1 MQREDGSFVILPL
14 LSFHDVDSSGKPY
27 LVQAYPLR
35 RKSAIRRLYADI
47 DTLYF
52 IQNQAYCLDKL
63 EKMNDRTIYSIVSII
78 RRSD

>member
-1 MQREDGSFVILPL
+1 MQREDVRLGGLPL

-35 RKSAIRRLYADI
+35 RESAICWLYADI

-52 IQNQAYCLDKL
+52 TTESGLFLDK
-63 EKMNDRTIYSIVSII
+63 EIGP
-78 RRSD
+78 